1 MTITPEEL
9 ADMQAR
15 EEIANRIINEVLNEA
30 GIEELEGLT
39 LEKRQPHD
47 PDYGNCYMESDKEF
61 LSRAHN
67 YRAATILLEI
77 YLRVKGID
85 A

>member
-1 MTITPEEL
+1 VTVTPEEL

-15 EEIANRIINEVLNEA
+15 EEISNRIINEVLNEA

-39 LEKRQPHD
+39 LEKRHPYD
-47 PDYGNCYMESDKEF
+47 EKSPSFYMESDKDF
-61 LSRAHN
+61 LSRADNH
-67 YRAATILLEI
+67 RAAIILLGI